1 MSKPKKKARYS
12 RFITVAGFLGPFL
25 VLLVVFRL
33 IPIAEVVLTSLQQ
46 FNLLRPDDRTF
57 IGADNF
63 VRLASD
69 YRFLKSMRVS
79 ATFVIGMLVLQIP
92 LALALAMALRGSQRG
107 IRRIR
112 TIVFS
117 PVTMSIVVV
126 TAIWRLLLDPANG
139 IFNGVLERL
148 GFEGLDFITSTSQ
161 ALPSLMLMIIWYQI
175 GFTMI
180 LFVAGLQA
188 IPTVYAEAAAVD
200 GAGPWQ
206 RFRFVT
212 LPLLSRTTVFVVVII
227 TIFSFQQFA
236 PAYVMTRGGPSDS
249 TLFVVYYLYQQAFSF
264 LDPGYASAIA
274 VVFLATVL
282 VVSLLQRRLLSRT
295 DA

>member
-1 MSKPKKKARYS
+1 
-12 RFITVAGFLGPFL
+12 
-25 VLLVVFRL
+25 
-33 IPIAEVVLTSLQQ
+33 
-46 FNLLRPDDRTF
+46 
-57 IGADNF
+57 
-63 VRLASD
+63 
-69 YRFLKSMRVS
+69 
-79 ATFVIGMLVLQIP
+79 
-92 LALALAMALRGSQRG
+92 
-107 IRRIR
+107 
-112 TIVFS
+112 
-117 PVTMSIVVV
+117 VVV

-282 VVSLLQRRLLSRT
+282 VVALLQRRLLSRA

>member
-1 MSKPKKKARYS
+1 MSKAKTKARYS
-12 RFITVAGFLGPFL
+12 RFTTVAGFLGPFM

-33 IPIAEVVLTSLQQ
+33 VPIAEVALTSLQQ
-46 FNLLRPDDRTF
+46 FNLLRPNERLF
-57 IGADNF
+57 IGVDNF

-69 YRFLKSMRVS
+69 HRFLKSMQVS
-79 ATFVIGMLVLQIP
+79 VTFVVGMIVLQIP
-92 LALALAMALRGSQRG
+92 LALALALALRGSQRG

-117 PVTMSIVVV
+117 PVTMSVVVV

-139 IFNGVLERL
+139 IFNGLLNRF
-148 GFEGLDFITSTSQ
+148 GFDGLDFITSTSQ
-161 ALPSLMLMIIWYQI
+161 ALPSLMLMIIWYQV

-188 IPTVYAEAAAVD
+188 IPTVYSEAAAVD

-206 RFRFVT
+206 RFRYVT

-236 PAYVMTRGGPSDS
+236 PAYIMTRGGPSDS
-249 TLFVVYYLYQQAFSF
+249 TLFVVYYLYQQVFSF

-282 VVSLLQRRLLSRT
+282 VVSVLQRRVLSRGE
-295 DA
+295 A

>member
-1 MSKPKKKARYS
+1 M
-12 RFITVAGFLGPFL
+12 
-25 VLLVVFRL
+25 
-33 IPIAEVVLTSLQQ
+33 
-46 FNLLRPDDRTF
+46 
-57 IGADNF
+57 DNF

-79 ATFVIGMLVLQIP
+79 ATFVVGMIVLQIP
-92 LALALAMALRGSQRG
+92 LALALALALRGSQRG

-139 IFNGVLERL
+139 IFNGVLERF

-180 LFVAGLQA
+180 LFVAGLQS
-188 IPTVYAEAAAVD
+188 IPTVYSEAAAVD

-206 RFRFVT
+206 RFRYVT

-282 VVSLLQRRLLSRT
+282 VVALLQRRVLSRGE
-295 DA
+295 A